1 MKDYC
6 FSLFMIRVKVIRLM
20 ITASKPNSLVSIP
33 SREVP
38 LVKIANKATIL
49 VILMTNLRCLFDI
62 CFISF
67 LSYMFV
73 N

>member
-6 FSLFMIRVKVIRLM
+6 FSLFMIRVKVIKLM
-20 ITASKPNSLVSIP
+20 ITANKPNSLVSIP
-33 SREVP
+33 SSEVP
-38 LVKIANKATIL
+38 LVKIANKATTL
-49 VILMTNLRCLFDI
+49 VILMTNLRCLFDM

-67 LSYMFV
+67 LSYIFV